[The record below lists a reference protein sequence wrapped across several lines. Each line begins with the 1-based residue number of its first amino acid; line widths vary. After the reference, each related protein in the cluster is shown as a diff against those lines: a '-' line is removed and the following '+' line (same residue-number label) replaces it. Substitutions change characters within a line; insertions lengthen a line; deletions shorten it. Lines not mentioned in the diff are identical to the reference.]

1 MKVNSPALI
10 LYLLASVFAVV
21 GVVFGS
27 EFLVLLAKPVI
38 APAIF
43 FHYLQIKKT
52 RINWLF
58 FIAVLCS
65 FIADMIVV
73 FQMPEGDIP
82 VAFFNIAM
90 YLIFSYFVINDIE
103 KEDVIGYRFFYF
115 ILIFLGCFGT
125 LSIILNLMTSLDSQT
140 FNVFIFYGVV
150 LSFLSAIIGFN
161 HINAHNI
168 RTFYALIMCICFVIS
183 DVFFAVYNFYL
194 KMDIFILFNVTAQF
208 ASYFYMVKYFTSKPV
223 SH

>member
-1 MKVNSPALI
+1 MKINSPALV
-10 LYLLASVFAVV
+10 LYLLASFFAVA
-21 GVVFGS
+21 GIVFGS

-52 RINWLF
+52 RVNWLF
-58 FIAVLCS
+58 FIAVLSS

-82 VAFFNIAM
+82 IAFFNIIM
-90 YLIFSYFVINDIE
+90 YLIFSYFVIKDM
-103 KEDVIGYRFFYF
+103 KEESAIGRKVFYF
-115 ILIFLGCFGT
+115 ILVFLGCFGV
-125 LSIILNLMTSLDSQT
+125 LAVVLNLMTGLDAQR
-140 FNVFIFYGVV
+140 FNLFVFYGAV

-161 HINAHNI
+161 HINSHNI
-168 RTFYALIMCICFVIS
+168 RTFYALIMGICFVVS

-194 KMDIFILFNVTAQF
+194 QMDIFILFNVTAQF
-208 ASYFYMVKYFTSKPV
+208 ASYFYMVKYFTSQPV